1 MEKRKKKQ
9 GGKYY
14 LTRELARGIAK
25 AKLKKA
31 GAIRMC
37 KKEHACLSP
46 KKMKEMGRGNRIL
59 EGTHRSWFANHW
71 REWAMKGIPA

>member
-1 MEKRKKKQ
+1 MAERKRKKQ

-31 GAIRMC
+31 GATRTC

-46 KKMKEMGRGNRIL
+46 KKMREMGTGHIL
-59 EGTHRSWFANHW
+59 DGTHRSWFANHW